1 MRERKAPEE
10 LSVSHSISCTPLQWA
25 RMRELAERAGMR
37 TSPYIVGRVLK
48 RGGFGAGEAGHAL
61 VLDGKRQRDMLDAA
75 LGAEAALSGLSGEAS
90 AGLRGTV
97 ALLFEARLDDMA
109 REGRG
114 KEMEAL
120 LASITGPE
128 HAARIARRA
137 AMRAG
142 GGETA
147 GAG

>member
-1 MRERKAPEE
+1 M
-10 LSVSHSISCTPLQWA
+10 A
-25 RMRELAERAGMR
+25 RQYCITCPRSGWRAIRALAERAGMR

-48 RGGFGAGEAGHAL
+48 REGFGAGEAGHAL
-61 VLDGKRQRDMLDAA
+61 VLDGKRQRGMHDAA
-75 LGAEAALSGLSGEAS
+75 LGAAAALSGLSGEAS

-97 ALLFEARLDDMA
+97 ALLFEARRDERA

-114 KEMEAL
+114 KEMETL
-120 LASITGPE
+120 LARIIGPE
-128 HAARIARRA
+128 RAADIARRA

>member
-1 MRERKAPEE
+1 
-10 LSVSHSISCTPLQWA
+10 
-25 RMRELAERAGMR
+25 MRELAERAGMR
-37 TSPYIVGRVLK
+37 TSPWIVGRVLK
-48 RGGFGAGEAGHAL
+48 RGGFDAGEAGHAL
-61 VLDGKRQRDMLDAA
+61 VLDGKRQRAMYDAV
-75 LGAEAALSGLSGEAS
+75 LGAAAALSGLSGKAS

-97 ALLFEARLDDMA
+97 GLLFEARLDEMA

-114 KEMEAL
+114 EEMEAL
-120 LASITGPE
+120 LARVIGPE
-128 HAARIARRA
+128 RAAGIVRRA